1 MSIHPVSKADA
12 ERIRQSFA
20 AARDPGALAG
30 TFYRRLFQAEPG
42 LRSLFPAEMS
52 GQQRKLA
59 AMLATAVARIED
71 GEALAPAVENLGR
84 RHQALGVRAEHYPP
98 VGAALL
104 ASLEEVSGRQL
115 DAATGAAWGRA
126 FAWLAATMTAPP
138 SR

>member
-1 MSIHPVSKADA
+1 
-12 ERIRQSFA
+12 
-20 AARDPGALAG
+20 
-30 TFYRRLFQAEPG
+30 
-42 LRSLFPAEMS
+42 
-52 GQQRKLA
+52 
-59 AMLATAVARIED
+59 
-71 GEALAPAVENLGR
+71 
-84 RHQALGVRAEHYPP
+84 